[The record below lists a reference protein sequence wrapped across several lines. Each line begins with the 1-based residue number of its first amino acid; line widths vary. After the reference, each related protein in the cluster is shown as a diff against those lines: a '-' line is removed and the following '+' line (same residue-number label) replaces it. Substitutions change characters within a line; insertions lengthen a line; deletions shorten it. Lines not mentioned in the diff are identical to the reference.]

1 MSDDAKSK
9 TIRATIS
16 FTAFIV
22 IAMLLQDA
30 FLGQP
35 VAPVRHLVTAA
46 VAAVVYGTFLYLWL
60 RRRPTPPN
68 HGVGNAY
75 R

>member
-1 MSDDAKSK
+1 MSADAKSK

-16 FTAFIV
+16 FTAFII

-30 FLGQP
+30 FMGQP
-35 VAPVRHLVTAA
+35 VAPVRHLVTAT
-46 VAAVVYGTFLYLWL
+46 VAAVVYGTLLYLWL

-68 HGVGNAY
+68 HDTSNAY

>member
-1 MSDDAKSK
+1 MSDDATRK
-9 TIRATIS
+9 TLRATIS
-16 FTAFIV
+16 FTAFFMV
-22 IAMLLQDA
+22 AMLLQDA

-35 VAPVRHLVTAA
+35 VQPLRHLVAAA
-46 VAAVVYGTFLYLWL
+46 VAAVVYGTLLYLWL

-68 HGVGNAY
+68 HGAGNAY